1 MRNEKKIL
9 NIVGKILKWFFLFE
23 AACFVMVLLEK
34 IVKLSFDDFG
44 GYFFTA
50 LACLLIAFGG
60 YRIERFGRGEKAA
73 KAPVKPPLKK
83 ETAPKK
89 DPVQEKDSA
98 PQPVF
103 KPVKDRPGTVSNGYF
118 RYEFH
123 TGEDLFS
130 AGKEGLAYPELPWN
144 FQVAANLGKHML
156 DTGGVITGISI
167 GGGSTEVSHTGAVAY
182 GNFYATLESFVKKS
196 MQDMEEAESEAGME
210 YGSWF
215 TGLDFKYIIIKAKR
229 NETEIKAEVSC
240 FVSRIWVEI
249 RLGHGGEGFSYLTDL
264 VREFGA
270 KDFDQGVGAD
280 RIFWD
285 TSRKTFRRTYQ
296 LEETRTY
303 FLSSFMNEEGTITK
317 YSLDVE
323 TAEDSH
329 YEILP
334 EKMAQLTQILQKEM
348 NQKYPRNP
356 AVSCA
361 YFLQHHDGMNL
372 LELLKEYR
380 LIDKEIHC

>member
-1 MRNEKKIL
+1 MKNKLNEKKIL
-9 NIVGKILKWFFLFE
+9 NIIGKILKWFFLFE
-23 AACFVMVLLEK
+23 AACFFMVLLVK

-60 YRIERFGRGEKAA
+60 YRIERFGRSEKAEET
-73 KAPVKPPLKK
+73 PVKPPLK
-83 ETAPKK
+83 EEPAPKK
-89 DPVQEKDSA
+89 DLVQEKDSA
-98 PQPVF
+98 SESVY
-103 KPVKDRPGTVSNGYF
+103 KPVTDRSGIVSNGNF
-118 RYEFH
+118 RYEFR
-123 TGEDLFS
+123 TGEDLFP

-182 GNFYATLESFVKKS
+182 HHFYAALEFFVEKS
-196 MQDMEEAESEAGME
+196 MQDMEEAEREASME

-229 NETEIKAEVSC
+229 NETEIKVEVSC
-240 FVSRIWVEI
+240 FVPQIWVEI
-249 RLGHGGEGFSYLTDL
+249 SLGHGGEGFAYLADL

-270 KDFDQGVGAD
+270 EDFDRGVGAD
-280 RIFWD
+280 RVFWD
-285 TSRKTFRRTYQ
+285 SSQKTFRRTYQ
-296 LEETRTY
+296 LEETRTF

-334 EKMAQLTQILQKEM
+334 EKMAQLTQILQKKM
-348 NQKYPRNP
+348 NQKYLRNP

-361 YFLQHHDGMNL
+361 YFLQHHDGMDL
-372 LELLKEYR
+372 LALLKEYP
-380 LIDKEIHC
+380 

>member
-1 MRNEKKIL
+1 MKNKLNEKKIL
-9 NIVGKILKWFFLFE
+9 NIIGKILKWFFLFE
-23 AACFVMVLLEK
+23 AACFFMVLLVE

-60 YRIERFGRGEKAA
+60 YRIERFGRSEKAEET
-73 KAPVKPPLKK
+73 PVKPPLK
-83 ETAPKK
+83 EEPAPKK
-89 DPVQEKDSA
+89 DLVQEKDSA
-98 PQPVF
+98 SESVY
-103 KPVKDRPGTVSNGYF
+103 KPVTDRSGIVSNGNF
-118 RYEFH
+118 RYEFR
-123 TGEDLFS
+123 TGEDLFP

-156 DTGGVITGISI
+156 DTGGVIAGISI

-182 GNFYATLESFVKKS
+182 HHFYAALESFVEKS
-196 MQDMEEAESEAGME
+196 MHDMEEAEREASME

-229 NETEIKAEVSC
+229 NETEIKVEVSC
-240 FVSRIWVEI
+240 FVPQIWVEI
-249 RLGHGGEGFSYLTDL
+249 SLGHGGEGFAYLADL

-270 KDFDQGVGAD
+270 EDFDRSVGAD
-280 RIFWD
+280 RVLWD
-285 TSRKTFRRTYQ
+285 TSQKTFRRTYQ

-334 EKMAQLTQILQKEM
+334 EKMAQLTQILQKKM
-348 NQKYPRNP
+348 NQKYLRNP

-361 YFLQHHDGMNL
+361 YFLQHHDGMDL
-372 LELLKEYR
+372 LALLKEYP
-380 LIDKEIHC
+380 

>member
-1 MRNEKKIL
+1 MKNKLNEKKIL

-23 AACFVMVLLEK
+23 AACFFMVLLVE

-60 YRIERFGRGEKAA
+60 YRIERFGRSEKAEET
-73 KAPVKPPLKK
+73 PVKPPLK
-83 ETAPKK
+83 EEPAPKK
-89 DPVQEKDSA
+89 DLVQEKDSA
-98 PQPVF
+98 SESVY
-103 KPVKDRPGTVSNGYF
+103 KPVTDRSGIVSNGSF
-118 RYEFH
+118 RYTFR
-123 TGEDLFS
+123 TGEDLFP

-156 DTGGVITGISI
+156 DTGGVIAGISI

-182 GNFYATLESFVKKS
+182 HHFYAALESFVEKS
-196 MQDMEEAESEAGME
+196 MQDMEEAEREASME

-229 NETEIKAEVSC
+229 NETEIKVEVSC
-240 FVSRIWVEI
+240 FVPQIWVEI
-249 RLGHGGEGFSYLTDL
+249 SLGHGGEGFAYLADL

-270 KDFDQGVGAD
+270 EDFDRGVGAD
-280 RIFWD
+280 RVFWD
-285 TSRKTFRRTYQ
+285 SSQKTFRRTYQ

-334 EKMAQLTQILQKEM
+334 EKMDQLTQILQKKM
-348 NQKYPRNP
+348 NQKYLRNP

-361 YFLQHHDGMNL
+361 YFLQHHDGMDL
-372 LELLKEYR
+372 LALLKEYP
-380 LIDKEIHC
+380 

>member
-1 MRNEKKIL
+1 
-9 NIVGKILKWFFLFE
+9 
-23 AACFVMVLLEK
+23 MVLLVE

-60 YRIERFGRGEKAA
+60 YRIERFGRSEKAEET
-73 KAPVKPPLKK
+73 PVKPPLK
-83 ETAPKK
+83 EEPAPKK
-89 DPVQEKDSA
+89 DLVQEKDSA
-98 PQPVF
+98 SESVY
-103 KPVKDRPGTVSNGYF
+103 KPVTDRSGIVSNGNF
-118 RYEFH
+118 RYEFR
-123 TGEDLFS
+123 TGEDLFP

-182 GNFYATLESFVKKS
+182 GNFYATLESFVEKS
-196 MQDMEEAESEAGME
+196 MQDMEEAEREADME

-229 NETEIKAEVSC
+229 NETEIKVEVSC
-240 FVSRIWVEI
+240 FVPQIWVEI
-249 RLGHGGEGFSYLTDL
+249 SLGHDGEGFAYLADL

-270 KDFDQGVGAD
+270 EDFDRGVGAD
-280 RIFWD
+280 RVLWD
-285 TSRKTFRRTYQ
+285 TSQKTFRRTYQ

-334 EKMAQLTQILQKEM
+334 EKMDQLTQILQKKM
-348 NQKYPRNP
+348 NQKYLRNP

-361 YFLQHHDGMNL
+361 YFLQHHDGMDL
-372 LELLKEYR
+372 LALLKE
-380 LIDKEIHC
+380 CP

>member
-1 MRNEKKIL
+1 MKNKLNEKKIL

-44 GYFFTA
+44 GYILAA

-60 YRIERFGRGEKAA
+60 YRIERLGRSEKAEKTTA
-73 KAPVKPPLKK
+73 KPPLK
-83 ETAPKK
+83 EDPAPKA
-89 DPVQEKDSA
+89 DTASDS
-98 PQPVF
+98 VY
-103 KPVKDRPGTVSNGYF
+103 KPVTDRSGIVSNGSF
-118 RYEFH
+118 RYTFR
-123 TGEDLFS
+123 TGEDLFP

-156 DTGGVITGISI
+156 DTGGVIAGISI

-182 GNFYATLESFVKKS
+182 HHFYAALESFVEKS
-196 MQDMEEAESEAGME
+196 MQDMEEAEREASME

-229 NETEIKAEVSC
+229 NETEIKVEVSC
-240 FVSRIWVEI
+240 FVPQIWVEI
-249 RLGHGGEGFSYLTDL
+249 SLGHGGEGFAYLADL

-270 KDFDQGVGAD
+270 EDFDRGVGAD
-280 RIFWD
+280 RVFWD
-285 TSRKTFRRTYQ
+285 TSQKTFRRTYQ

-334 EKMAQLTQILQKEM
+334 EKMDQLTQILQKKM
-348 NQKYPRNP
+348 NQKYLRNP

-361 YFLQHHDGMNL
+361 YYLQHHDGMDL
-372 LELLKEYR
+372 LALLKE
-380 LIDKEIHC
+380 CP

>member
-1 MRNEKKIL
+1 MRNAKKIL

-44 GYFFTA
+44 GYILAA

-60 YRIERFGRGEKAA
+60 YRIERLGRSEKAE
-73 KAPVKPPLKK
+73 KTTVKPQLKK
-83 ETAPKK
+83 EPAPKT
-89 DPVQEKDSA
+89 DPASESVY
-98 PQPVF
+98 
-103 KPVKDRPGTVSNGYF
+103 KPVTDRSGIVSNGNF
-118 RYEFH
+118 RYTFR
-123 TGEDLFS
+123 TGEDLFP

-156 DTGGVITGISI
+156 DTGGVIAGISI

-182 GNFYATLESFVKKS
+182 HHFYAALESFVEKS
-196 MQDMEEAESEAGME
+196 MQDMEEAEREASME

-215 TGLDFKYIIIKAKR
+215 SGLDIKYIIIKAKR
-229 NETEIKAEVSC
+229 NETEIKVEVSC
-240 FVSRIWVEI
+240 FVPQIWVEI
-249 RLGHGGEGFSYLTDL
+249 SLGHGGEGFAYLADL

-270 KDFDQGVGAD
+270 EDFDRGVGAD
-280 RIFWD
+280 RVFWD
-285 TSRKTFRRTYQ
+285 SSQKTFRRTYQ

-334 EKMAQLTQILQKEM
+334 EKMDQLTQILQKKM
-348 NQKYPRNP
+348 NQKYLQNP

-361 YFLQHHDGMNL
+361 YYLQHHDGMDL
-372 LELLKEYR
+372 LALLKE
-380 LIDKEIHC
+380 CP

>member
-60 YRIERFGRGEKAA
+60 YRIERFGRSEKAE
-73 KAPVKPPLKK
+73 KPLVKPPRK
-83 ETAPKK
+83 EEPAPKK
-89 DPVQEKDSA
+89 DFVQEKDSA
-98 PQPVF
+98 PELAY

-123 TGEDLFS
+123 TGEDLFP

-156 DTGGVITGISI
+156 DTGSVITGISI

-182 GNFYATLESFVKKS
+182 RNYYTTLESFVEKC

-270 KDFDQGVGAD
+270 KDFNQGVGAD

-334 EKMAQLTQILQKEM
+334 EKMDQLTQILQKEM

-372 LELLKEYR
+372 LALLKEYR
-380 LIDKEIHC
+380 LIDKEFHC

>member
-1 MRNEKKIL
+1 MKNKLNEKKIL
-9 NIVGKILKWFFLFE
+9 NIIGKILKWFFLFE
-23 AACFVMVLLEK
+23 AACFFMVLLVE

-60 YRIERFGRGEKAA
+60 YRIERFGRSEKAEET
-73 KAPVKPPLKK
+73 PVKPPLK
-83 ETAPKK
+83 EEPAPKK
-89 DPVQEKDSA
+89 DLVQEKDSA
-98 PQPVF
+98 SESVY
-103 KPVKDRPGTVSNGYF
+103 KPVTDRSGIVSNGNF
-118 RYEFH
+118 RYEFR
-123 TGEDLFS
+123 TGEDLFP

-182 GNFYATLESFVKKS
+182 GNFYATLESFVEKS
-196 MQDMEEAESEAGME
+196 MQDMEEAEREADME

-229 NETEIKAEVSC
+229 NETEIKVEVSC
-240 FVSRIWVEI
+240 FVPQIWVEI
-249 RLGHGGEGFSYLTDL
+249 SLGHGGEGFAYLADL

-270 KDFDQGVGAD
+270 EDFDRGVGAD
-280 RIFWD
+280 RVLWD
-285 TSRKTFRRTYQ
+285 TSQKTFRRTYQ

-323 TAEDSH
+323 TAEDSR

-334 EKMAQLTQILQKEM
+334 EKMAQLTQILQKKM
-348 NQKYPRNP
+348 NQKYLRNP

-361 YFLQHHDGMNL
+361 YFLQHHDGMDL
-372 LELLKEYR
+372 LALLKEYP
-380 LIDKEIHC
+380 

>member
-1 MRNEKKIL
+1 MRNAKKIL

-44 GYFFTA
+44 GYILAA

-60 YRIERFGRGEKAA
+60 YRIERFGRSEKAEET
-73 KAPVKPPLKK
+73 PVKPPLK
-83 ETAPKK
+83 EEPAPKK
-89 DPVQEKDSA
+89 DLVQEKDS
-98 PQPVF
+98 VSESVY
-103 KPVKDRPGTVSNGYF
+103 KPVTDRSGIVSNGNF
-118 RYEFH
+118 RYTFR
-123 TGEDLFS
+123 TGEDLFP

-156 DTGGVITGISI
+156 DTGGVIAGISI

-182 GNFYATLESFVKKS
+182 HHFYAALESFVEKS
-196 MQDMEEAESEAGME
+196 MQDMEEAEREASME

-215 TGLDFKYIIIKAKR
+215 SGLDIKYIIIKAKR
-229 NETEIKAEVSC
+229 NETEIKVEVSC
-240 FVSRIWVEI
+240 FVPQIWVEI
-249 RLGHGGEGFSYLTDL
+249 SLGHGGEGFAYLADL

-270 KDFDQGVGAD
+270 EDFDRGVGAD
-280 RIFWD
+280 RVFWD
-285 TSRKTFRRTYQ
+285 SSQKTFRRTYQ
-296 LEETRTY
+296 LEETRTF

-334 EKMAQLTQILQKEM
+334 EKMDQLTQILQKKM
-348 NQKYPRNP
+348 NQKYLQNP

-361 YFLQHHDGMNL
+361 YYLQHHDGMDL
-372 LELLKEYR
+372 LALLKE
-380 LIDKEIHC
+380 CP

>member
-1 MRNEKKIL
+1 MKNKLNEKKIL
-9 NIVGKILKWFFLFE
+9 NIIGKILKWFFLFE
-23 AACFVMVLLEK
+23 AACFFMVLLVE

-60 YRIERFGRGEKAA
+60 YRIERFGRSEKAEET
-73 KAPVKPPLKK
+73 PVKPPLK
-83 ETAPKK
+83 EEPAPKK
-89 DPVQEKDSA
+89 DLVQEKDSA
-98 PQPVF
+98 SESVY
-103 KPVKDRPGTVSNGYF
+103 KPVTDRSGIVSNGNF
-118 RYEFH
+118 RYEFR
-123 TGEDLFS
+123 TGEDLFP

-182 GNFYATLESFVKKS
+182 GNFYATLESFVEKS
-196 MQDMEEAESEAGME
+196 MQDMEEAEREADME

-229 NETEIKAEVSC
+229 NETEIKVEVSC
-240 FVSRIWVEI
+240 FVPQIWVEI
-249 RLGHGGEGFSYLTDL
+249 SLGHGGEGFAYLADL

-270 KDFDQGVGAD
+270 EDFDRGVGAD
-280 RIFWD
+280 RVLWD
-285 TSRKTFRRTYQ
+285 TSQKTFRRTYQ

-334 EKMAQLTQILQKEM
+334 EKMAQLTQILQKKM
-348 NQKYPRNP
+348 NQKYLRNP

-361 YFLQHHDGMNL
+361 YFLQHHDGMDL
-372 LELLKEYR
+372 LALLKEYP
-380 LIDKEIHC
+380 

>member
-1 MRNEKKIL
+1 MRNAKKIL

-44 GYFFTA
+44 GYILAA

-60 YRIERFGRGEKAA
+60 YRIERLGRSEKAE
-73 KAPVKPPLKK
+73 KTTVKPQLKK
-83 ETAPKK
+83 EPAPKT
-89 DPVQEKDSA
+89 DPASESVY
-98 PQPVF
+98 
-103 KPVKDRPGTVSNGYF
+103 KPVTDRSGIVSNGNF
-118 RYEFH
+118 RYTFR
-123 TGEDLFS
+123 TGEDLFP

-156 DTGGVITGISI
+156 DTGGVIAGISI

-182 GNFYATLESFVKKS
+182 HHFYAALESFVEKS
-196 MQDMEEAESEAGME
+196 MQDMEEAEREASIE

-229 NETEIKAEVSC
+229 NETEIKVEVSC
-240 FVSRIWVEI
+240 FVPQIWVEI
-249 RLGHGGEGFSYLTDL
+249 SLGHGGEGFAYLADL

-270 KDFDQGVGAD
+270 EDFDRGVGAD
-280 RIFWD
+280 RVFWD
-285 TSRKTFRRTYQ
+285 SSQKTFRRTYQ
-296 LEETRTY
+296 LEETRTF

-334 EKMAQLTQILQKEM
+334 EKMDQLTQILQKEM

-372 LELLKEYR
+372 LALLKECR
-380 LIDKEIHC
+380 LIDKEFHC

>member
-1 MRNEKKIL
+1 MKNKLNEKKIL

-23 AACFVMVLLEK
+23 AACFFMVLLVE

-60 YRIERFGRGEKAA
+60 YRIERFGRSEKAEET
-73 KAPVKPPLKK
+73 PVKPPLK
-83 ETAPKK
+83 EEPAPKK
-89 DPVQEKDSA
+89 DLVQEKDSA
-98 PQPVF
+98 SESVY
-103 KPVKDRPGTVSNGYF
+103 KPVTGRSGIVSNGNF
-118 RYEFH
+118 RYEFR
-123 TGEDLFS
+123 TGEDLFP

-182 GNFYATLESFVKKS
+182 GKFYATLESFVEKS
-196 MQDMEEAESEAGME
+196 MQDMEEAEREADME

-229 NETEIKAEVSC
+229 NETEIKVEVSC
-240 FVSRIWVEI
+240 FVPQIWVEI
-249 RLGHGGEGFSYLTDL
+249 SLGHGGEGFAYLADL

-270 KDFDQGVGAD
+270 EDFDRGVGAD
-280 RIFWD
+280 RVFWD
-285 TSRKTFRRTYQ
+285 TSQKTFRRTYQ

-334 EKMAQLTQILQKEM
+334 EKMAQLTQILQKKM
-348 NQKYPRNP
+348 NQKYLRNP

-361 YFLQHHDGMNL
+361 YFLQHHDGMDL
-372 LELLKEYR
+372 LALLKEYP
-380 LIDKEIHC
+380 

>member
-1 MRNEKKIL
+1 MKNKLNEKKIL
-9 NIVGKILKWFFLFE
+9 NIIGKILKWFFLFE
-23 AACFVMVLLEK
+23 AACFFMVLLVE

-60 YRIERFGRGEKAA
+60 YRIERFGRSEKAEET
-73 KAPVKPPLKK
+73 PVKPPLK
-83 ETAPKK
+83 EEPAPKK
-89 DPVQEKDSA
+89 DLVQEKDSA
-98 PQPVF
+98 SESVY
-103 KPVKDRPGTVSNGYF
+103 KPVTDRSGIVSNGNF
-118 RYEFH
+118 RYEFR
-123 TGEDLFS
+123 TGEDLFP

-182 GNFYATLESFVKKS
+182 HHFYAALESFVEKN
-196 MQDMEEAESEAGME
+196 MQDMEEAEREASME

-229 NETEIKAEVSC
+229 NETEIKVEVSC
-240 FVSRIWVEI
+240 FVPQIWVEI
-249 RLGHGGEGFSYLTDL
+249 NLGHGGEGFAYLADL

-270 KDFDQGVGAD
+270 EDFDRGVGAD
-280 RIFWD
+280 RVLWD
-285 TSRKTFRRTYQ
+285 TSQKTFRRTYQ

-334 EKMAQLTQILQKEM
+334 EKMAQLTQILQKKM
-348 NQKYPRNP
+348 NQKYLRNP

-361 YFLQHHDGMNL
+361 YFLQHHDGMDL
-372 LELLKEYR
+372 LALLKEYP
-380 LIDKEIHC
+380 

>member
-1 MRNEKKIL
+1 MKNKLNEKKIL
-9 NIVGKILKWFFLFE
+9 NIIGKILKWFFLFE
-23 AACFVMVLLEK
+23 AACFFMVLLVE

-60 YRIERFGRGEKAA
+60 YRIERFGRSEKAEET
-73 KAPVKPPLKK
+73 PVKPPLK
-83 ETAPKK
+83 EEPAPKK
-89 DPVQEKDSA
+89 DLVQEKDSA
-98 PQPVF
+98 SESVY
-103 KPVKDRPGTVSNGYF
+103 KPVTDRSGIVSNGNF
-118 RYEFH
+118 RYEFR
-123 TGEDLFS
+123 TGEDLFP

-182 GNFYATLESFVKKS
+182 GNFYATLESFVEKS
-196 MQDMEEAESEAGME
+196 MQDMEEAEREASME

-229 NETEIKAEVSC
+229 NETEIKVEVSC
-240 FVSRIWVEI
+240 FIPQIWVEI
-249 RLGHGGEGFSYLTDL
+249 SLGHGGEGFAYLADL

-270 KDFDQGVGAD
+270 EDFDRGVGAD
-280 RIFWD
+280 RVFWD
-285 TSRKTFRRTYQ
+285 SSQKTFRRTYQ
-296 LEETRTY
+296 LEETRTF

-334 EKMAQLTQILQKEM
+334 EKMDQLTQILQKKM
-348 NQKYPRNP
+348 NQKYLRNP

-361 YFLQHHDGMNL
+361 YFLQHHDGMDL
-372 LELLKEYR
+372 LALLKEYP
-380 LIDKEIHC
+380 

>member
-1 MRNEKKIL
+1 MKNKLNEKKIL
-9 NIVGKILKWFFLFE
+9 NIIGKILKWFFLFE
-23 AACFVMVLLEK
+23 AACFFMVLLVE

-60 YRIERFGRGEKAA
+60 YRIERFGRSEKAEET
-73 KAPVKPPLKK
+73 PVKPPLK
-83 ETAPKK
+83 EEPAPKK
-89 DPVQEKDSA
+89 DLVQEKDSA
-98 PQPVF
+98 SESVY
-103 KPVKDRPGTVSNGYF
+103 KPVTDRSGIVSNGNF
-118 RYEFH
+118 RYEFR
-123 TGEDLFS
+123 TGEDLFP

-144 FQVAANLGKHML
+144 FRVAANLGKHML

-182 GNFYATLESFVKKS
+182 RHFYAALESFVEKS
-196 MQDMEEAESEAGME
+196 MQDMEEAEREASME

-229 NETEIKAEVSC
+229 NETEIKVEVSC
-240 FVSRIWVEI
+240 FVPQIWVEI
-249 RLGHGGEGFSYLTDL
+249 SLGHGGEGFAYLADL

-270 KDFDQGVGAD
+270 EDFDRGVGAD
-280 RIFWD
+280 RVLWD
-285 TSRKTFRRTYQ
+285 TSQKTFRRTYQ

-334 EKMAQLTQILQKEM
+334 EKMDQLTQILQKKM
-348 NQKYPRNP
+348 NQKNLRNP

-361 YFLQHHDGMNL
+361 YYLQHHDGMDL
-372 LELLKEYR
+372 LALLKE
-380 LIDKEIHC
+380 CP

>member
-1 MRNEKKIL
+1 MKNKLNEKIIF

-23 AACFVMVLLEK
+23 AACFFMVLLVK

-44 GYFFTA
+44 GLFFAA

-60 YRIERFGRGEKAA
+60 YRIERFGRSEKAEET
-73 KAPVKPPLKK
+73 PVKTPQKVEP
-83 ETAPKK
+83 APKK
-89 DPVQEKDSA
+89 DLVQGKDSA
-98 PQPVF
+98 SESVY
-103 KPVKDRPGTVSNGYF
+103 KPVTDRSGIVSNGNF
-118 RYEFH
+118 RYEFR
-123 TGEDLFS
+123 TGEDLFP

-167 GGGSTEVSHTGAVAY
+167 GGGSTEISHTGAVAY
-182 GNFYATLESFVKKS
+182 RHFYARLESFVEKS
-196 MQDMEEAESEAGME
+196 MKDMEDAEREAGME

-215 TGLDFKYIIIKAKR
+215 TGLDFKYIIIKARR
-229 NETEIKAEVSC
+229 NETEIKVEVSC
-240 FVSRIWVEI
+240 FVPRIWVEI
-249 RLGHGGEGFSYLTDL
+249 SLGHGGEGFDYLADL

-270 KDFDQGVGAD
+270 EDFDRGVGAD
-280 RIFWD
+280 RVFWD
-285 TSRKTFRRTYQ
+285 TSQKTFRRTYQ

-334 EKMAQLTQILQKEM
+334 EKMDQLTQILQKKM
-348 NQKYPRNP
+348 NQKYLRNP

-361 YFLQHHDGMNL
+361 YYLQHHDGMDL
-372 LELLKEYR
+372 IALLKEY
-380 LIDKEIHC
+380 L

>member
-1 MRNEKKIL
+1 MKNKLNEKKIL
-9 NIVGKILKWFFLFE
+9 NIIGKILKWFFLFE
-23 AACFVMVLLEK
+23 AACFVMVLLVE

-60 YRIERFGRGEKAA
+60 YRIERFGRSEKAEET
-73 KAPVKPPLKK
+73 PVKPPLK
-83 ETAPKK
+83 EEPAPKK
-89 DPVQEKDSA
+89 DLVQEKDSA
-98 PQPVF
+98 SESVY
-103 KPVKDRPGTVSNGYF
+103 KPVTDRSGIVSNGNF
-118 RYEFH
+118 RYEFR
-123 TGEDLFS
+123 TGEDLFP

-182 GNFYATLESFVKKS
+182 GNFYATLESFVEKS
-196 MQDMEEAESEAGME
+196 MQDMEEAEREASME

-229 NETEIKAEVSC
+229 NETEIKVEVSC
-240 FVSRIWVEI
+240 FVPQIWVEI
-249 RLGHGGEGFSYLTDL
+249 SLGHGGEGFAYLADL

-270 KDFDQGVGAD
+270 EDFDRGVGAD
-280 RIFWD
+280 RVLWD
-285 TSRKTFRRTYQ
+285 TSQKTFRRTYQ

-334 EKMAQLTQILQKEM
+334 EKMAQLTQILQKKM
-348 NQKYPRNP
+348 NQKYLRNP

-361 YFLQHHDGMNL
+361 YFLQHHDGMDL
-372 LELLKEYR
+372 LALLKEYP
-380 LIDKEIHC
+380 

>member
-1 MRNEKKIL
+1 MKNKLNEKKIL

-23 AACFVMVLLEK
+23 AACFFMVLLVE

-60 YRIERFGRGEKAA
+60 YRIERFGRSEKAEET
-73 KAPVKPPLKK
+73 PVKPPLK
-83 ETAPKK
+83 EEPAPKK
-89 DPVQEKDSA
+89 DLVQEKDSA
-98 PQPVF
+98 SESVY
-103 KPVKDRPGTVSNGYF
+103 KPVTDRSGIVSNGNF
-118 RYEFH
+118 RYEFR
-123 TGEDLFS
+123 TGEDLFP

-182 GNFYATLESFVKKS
+182 HHFYAALESFVKKS
-196 MQDMEEAESEAGME
+196 MQDMEEAEREASME

-229 NETEIKAEVSC
+229 NETEIKVEVSC
-240 FVSRIWVEI
+240 FVPQIWVEI
-249 RLGHGGEGFSYLTDL
+249 SLGHGGEGFAYLADL

-270 KDFDQGVGAD
+270 EDFDRGVGAD
-280 RIFWD
+280 RVLWD
-285 TSRKTFRRTYQ
+285 TSQKTFRRTYQ

-334 EKMAQLTQILQKEM
+334 EKMDQLTQILQKKM
-348 NQKYPRNP
+348 NQKYLRNP

-361 YFLQHHDGMNL
+361 YFLQHHDGMDL
-372 LELLKEYR
+372 LALLKEYP
-380 LIDKEIHC
+380 

>member
-1 MRNEKKIL
+1 MKNKLNEKKIL
-9 NIVGKILKWFFLFE
+9 NIIGKILKWFFLFE
-23 AACFVMVLLEK
+23 AACFFMVLLVE

-60 YRIERFGRGEKAA
+60 YRIERFGRSEKAEET
-73 KAPVKPPLKK
+73 PVKPPLK
-83 ETAPKK
+83 EEPAPKK
-89 DPVQEKDSA
+89 DLVQEKDSA
-98 PQPVF
+98 SESVY
-103 KPVKDRPGTVSNGYF
+103 KPVTDRSGIVSNGNF
-118 RYEFH
+118 RYEFR
-123 TGEDLFS
+123 TGEDLFP

-182 GNFYATLESFVKKS
+182 HHFYAALESFVEKS
-196 MQDMEEAESEAGME
+196 MQDMEEAEREASME

-229 NETEIKAEVSC
+229 NETEIKVEVSC
-240 FVSRIWVEI
+240 FVPQIWVEI
-249 RLGHGGEGFSYLTDL
+249 SLGHGGEGFAYLADL

-270 KDFDQGVGAD
+270 EDFDRGVGAD
-280 RIFWD
+280 RVFWD
-285 TSRKTFRRTYQ
+285 TSQKTFRRTYQ

-334 EKMAQLTQILQKEM
+334 EKMAQLTQILQKKM
-348 NQKYPRNP
+348 NQKYLRNP

-361 YFLQHHDGMNL
+361 YFLQHHDGMDL
-372 LELLKEYR
+372 LALLKEYP
-380 LIDKEIHC
+380 

>member
-1 MRNEKKIL
+1 MKNKLNEKKIL
-9 NIVGKILKWFFLFE
+9 NIIGKILKWFFLFE
-23 AACFVMVLLEK
+23 AACFFMVLLVE

-60 YRIERFGRGEKAA
+60 YRIERFGRSEKAEET
-73 KAPVKPPLKK
+73 PVKPPLK
-83 ETAPKK
+83 EEPAPKK
-89 DPVQEKDSA
+89 DLVQEKDSA
-98 PQPVF
+98 SESVY
-103 KPVKDRPGTVSNGYF
+103 KPVTDRSGIVSNGNF
-118 RYEFH
+118 RYEFR
-123 TGEDLFS
+123 TGEDLFP

-182 GNFYATLESFVKKS
+182 GNFYATLESFVEKS
-196 MQDMEEAESEAGME
+196 MQDMEEAEREADME

-229 NETEIKAEVSC
+229 NETEIKVEVSC
-240 FVSRIWVEI
+240 FVPQIWVEI
-249 RLGHGGEGFSYLTDL
+249 SLGHGGEGFAYLADL

-270 KDFDQGVGAD
+270 EDFDRGVGAD
-280 RIFWD
+280 RVFWD
-285 TSRKTFRRTYQ
+285 SSQKTFRRTYQ

-334 EKMAQLTQILQKEM
+334 EKMDQLTQILQKKM
-348 NQKYPRNP
+348 NQKYLRNP

-361 YFLQHHDGMNL
+361 YYLQHHDGMDL
-372 LELLKEYR
+372 LALLKE
-380 LIDKEIHC
+380 CP

>member
-1 MRNEKKIL
+1 MKNKLNEKKIL
-9 NIVGKILKWFFLFE
+9 NIIGKILKWFFLFE
-23 AACFVMVLLEK
+23 AACFFMVLLVE

-60 YRIERFGRGEKAA
+60 YRIERFGRSEKAEET
-73 KAPVKPPLKK
+73 PVKPPLK
-83 ETAPKK
+83 EEPAPKK
-89 DPVQEKDSA
+89 DLVQEKDSA
-98 PQPVF
+98 SESVY
-103 KPVKDRPGTVSNGYF
+103 KPVTGRSGIVSNGNF
-118 RYEFH
+118 RYEFR
-123 TGEDLFS
+123 TGEDLFP

-182 GNFYATLESFVKKS
+182 GNFYATLESFVEKS
-196 MQDMEEAESEAGME
+196 MQDMEEAEREADME

-229 NETEIKAEVSC
+229 NETEIKVEVSC
-240 FVSRIWVEI
+240 FVPQIWVEI
-249 RLGHGGEGFSYLTDL
+249 SLGHGGEGFAYLADL

-270 KDFDQGVGAD
+270 EDFDRGVGAD
-280 RIFWD
+280 RVLWD
-285 TSRKTFRRTYQ
+285 TSQKTFRRTYQ

-334 EKMAQLTQILQKEM
+334 EKMAQLMQILQKKM
-348 NQKYPRNP
+348 NQKYLRNP

-361 YFLQHHDGMNL
+361 YFLQHHDGMDL
-372 LELLKEYR
+372 LALLKEYP
-380 LIDKEIHC
+380 

>member
-1 MRNEKKIL
+1 MKNKLNEKKIL
-9 NIVGKILKWFFLFE
+9 NIIGKILKWFFLFE
-23 AACFVMVLLEK
+23 AACFFMVLLVE

-60 YRIERFGRGEKAA
+60 YRIERFGRSEKAEET
-73 KAPVKPPLKK
+73 PVKPPLK
-83 ETAPKK
+83 EEPAPKK
-89 DPVQEKDSA
+89 DLVQEKDSA
-98 PQPVF
+98 SESVY
-103 KPVKDRPGTVSNGYF
+103 KPVTDRSGIVSNGNF
-118 RYEFH
+118 RYEFR
-123 TGEDLFS
+123 TGEDLFP

-182 GNFYATLESFVKKS
+182 GNFYAALESFVEKS
-196 MQDMEEAESEAGME
+196 MQDMEEAEREASME

-229 NETEIKAEVSC
+229 NETEIKVEVSC
-240 FVSRIWVEI
+240 FVPQIWVEI
-249 RLGHGGEGFSYLTDL
+249 SLGHGGEGFAYLADL

-270 KDFDQGVGAD
+270 EDFDRGVGAD
-280 RIFWD
+280 RVLWD
-285 TSRKTFRRTYQ
+285 TSQKTFRRTYQ

-334 EKMAQLTQILQKEM
+334 EKMAQLTQILQKKM
-348 NQKYPRNP
+348 NQKYLRNP

-361 YFLQHHDGMNL
+361 YFLQHHDGMDL
-372 LELLKEYR
+372 LALLKEYP
-380 LIDKEIHC
+380 

>member
-1 MRNEKKIL
+1 MKNKLNEKKIL
-9 NIVGKILKWFFLFE
+9 NIIGKILKWFFLFE
-23 AACFVMVLLEK
+23 AACFFMVLLVK

-60 YRIERFGRGEKAA
+60 YRIERFGRSEKAEET
-73 KAPVKPPLKK
+73 PVKPPLK
-83 ETAPKK
+83 EEPAPKK
-89 DPVQEKDSA
+89 DLVQEKDSA
-98 PQPVF
+98 SESVY
-103 KPVKDRPGTVSNGYF
+103 KPVTGRSGIVSNGNF
-118 RYEFH
+118 RYEFR
-123 TGEDLFS
+123 TGEDLFP

-182 GNFYATLESFVKKS
+182 RNFYATLESFVDKS
-196 MQDMEEAESEAGME
+196 MQDMEEAEREADME

-229 NETEIKAEVSC
+229 NETEIKVEVSC
-240 FVSRIWVEI
+240 FVPQIWVEI
-249 RLGHGGEGFSYLTDL
+249 SLGHGGEGFAYLADL

-270 KDFDQGVGAD
+270 EDFDRGVGAD
-280 RIFWD
+280 RVFWD
-285 TSRKTFRRTYQ
+285 SSQKTFRRTYQ

-334 EKMAQLTQILQKEM
+334 EKMAQLTQILQKKM
-348 NQKYPRNP
+348 NQKYLRNP

-361 YFLQHHDGMNL
+361 YFLQHHDGMDL
-372 LELLKEYR
+372 LALLKEYP
-380 LIDKEIHC
+380 

>member
-1 MRNEKKIL
+1 MKNKLNEKKIL
-9 NIVGKILKWFFLFE
+9 NIIGKILKWFFLFE
-23 AACFVMVLLEK
+23 AACFFMVLLVE

-60 YRIERFGRGEKAA
+60 YRIERFGRSEKAEET
-73 KAPVKPPLKK
+73 PVKPPLK
-83 ETAPKK
+83 EEPAPKK
-89 DPVQEKDSA
+89 DLVQETDSA
-98 PQPVF
+98 SESVY
-103 KPVKDRPGTVSNGYF
+103 KPVTDRSGIVSNGNF
-118 RYEFH
+118 RYEFR
-123 TGEDLFS
+123 TGEDLFP

-182 GNFYATLESFVKKS
+182 HHFYAALESFVEKS
-196 MQDMEEAESEAGME
+196 MQDMEEAEREADME

-229 NETEIKAEVSC
+229 NETEIKVEVSC
-240 FVSRIWVEI
+240 FVPQIWVEI
-249 RLGHGGEGFSYLTDL
+249 SLGHGGEGFAYLADL

-270 KDFDQGVGAD
+270 EDFDRGVGAD
-280 RIFWD
+280 RVFWD
-285 TSRKTFRRTYQ
+285 TSQKTFRRTYQ

-334 EKMAQLTQILQKEM
+334 EKMAQLMQILQKKM
-348 NQKYPRNP
+348 NQKYLRNP

-361 YFLQHHDGMNL
+361 YFLQHHDGMDL
-372 LELLKEYR
+372 LALLKEYP
-380 LIDKEIHC
+380 

>member
-1 MRNEKKIL
+1 MKNKLNEKKIL
-9 NIVGKILKWFFLFE
+9 NIIGKILKWFFLFE
-23 AACFVMVLLEK
+23 AACFFMVLLVE

-60 YRIERFGRGEKAA
+60 YRIERFGRSEKAEET
-73 KAPVKPPLKK
+73 PVKPPLK
-83 ETAPKK
+83 EEPAPKK
-89 DPVQEKDSA
+89 DLVQETDSA
-98 PQPVF
+98 SESVY
-103 KPVKDRPGTVSNGYF
+103 KPVTDRSGIVSNGNF
-118 RYEFH
+118 RYEFR
-123 TGEDLFS
+123 TGEDLFP

-182 GNFYATLESFVKKS
+182 HHFYAALESFVEKS
-196 MQDMEEAESEAGME
+196 MQDMEEAEREASME

-229 NETEIKAEVSC
+229 NETEIKVEVSC
-240 FVSRIWVEI
+240 FVPQIWVEI
-249 RLGHGGEGFSYLTDL
+249 SLGHGGEGFAYLADL

-270 KDFDQGVGAD
+270 EDFDRGVGAD
-280 RIFWD
+280 RVFWD
-285 TSRKTFRRTYQ
+285 SSQKTFRRTYQ
-296 LEETRTY
+296 LEETRTF

-334 EKMAQLTQILQKEM
+334 EKMDQLTQILQKKM
-348 NQKYPRNP
+348 NQKYLRNP

-361 YFLQHHDGMNL
+361 YYLQHHDGMDL
-372 LELLKEYR
+372 LALLKE
-380 LIDKEIHC
+380 CP

>member
-1 MRNEKKIL
+1 MKNKLNEKKIL

-23 AACFVMVLLEK
+23 AACFFMVLLVE

-60 YRIERFGRGEKAA
+60 YRIERFGRSEKAEET
-73 KAPVKPPLKK
+73 PVKPPLK
-83 ETAPKK
+83 EEPAPKK
-89 DPVQEKDSA
+89 DLVQEKDSA
-98 PQPVF
+98 SESVY
-103 KPVKDRPGTVSNGYF
+103 KPVTDRSGIVSNGNF
-118 RYEFH
+118 RYEFR
-123 TGEDLFS
+123 TGEDLFP

-182 GNFYATLESFVKKS
+182 GNFYATLESFVEKS
-196 MQDMEEAESEAGME
+196 MQDMEEAEREADME

-229 NETEIKAEVSC
+229 NETEIKVELSC

-249 RLGHGGEGFSYLTDL
+249 RLGHGGEGFAYLADL

-270 KDFDQGVGAD
+270 EDFDRGVGAD
-280 RIFWD
+280 RVLWD
-285 TSRKTFRRTYQ
+285 TSQKTFRRTYQ

-334 EKMAQLTQILQKEM
+334 EKMAQLTQILQKKM
-348 NQKYPRNP
+348 NQKYLRNP

-361 YFLQHHDGMNL
+361 YFLQHHDGMDL
-372 LELLKEYR
+372 LALLKEYP
-380 LIDKEIHC
+380 

>member
-1 MRNEKKIL
+1 MRNAKKIL

-44 GYFFTA
+44 GYILAA

-60 YRIERFGRGEKAA
+60 YRIERLGRSEKAE
-73 KAPVKPPLKK
+73 KTTVKPPLKK
-83 ETAPKK
+83 EPAPKT
-89 DPVQEKDSA
+89 DPASES
-98 PQPVF
+98 VF
-103 KPVKDRPGTVSNGYF
+103 KPVTDRSGIVSNGSF
-118 RYEFH
+118 RYTFR
-123 TGEDLFS
+123 TGEDLFP

-156 DTGGVITGISI
+156 DTGGVIAGISI

-182 GNFYATLESFVKKS
+182 HHFYAALESFVKKS
-196 MQDMEEAESEAGME
+196 MQDMEEAEREASME

-229 NETEIKAEVSC
+229 NETEIKVEVSC
-240 FVSRIWVEI
+240 FVPQIWVEI
-249 RLGHGGEGFSYLTDL
+249 SLGHGGEGFAYLADL

-270 KDFDQGVGAD
+270 EDFDRGVGAD
-280 RIFWD
+280 KVFWD
-285 TSRKTFRRTYQ
+285 SSQKTFRRTYQ
-296 LEETRTY
+296 LEETRTF

-334 EKMAQLTQILQKEM
+334 EKMDQLTQILQKKM
-348 NQKYPRNP
+348 NQKYLRNP

-361 YFLQHHDGMNL
+361 YYLQHHDGMDL
-372 LELLKEYR
+372 LALLKE
-380 LIDKEIHC
+380 CP

>member
-1 MRNEKKIL
+1 MKNKLNEKKIL
-9 NIVGKILKWFFLFE
+9 NIIGKILKWFFLFE
-23 AACFVMVLLEK
+23 AACFFMVLLVE

-60 YRIERFGRGEKAA
+60 YRIERFGRSEKAEET
-73 KAPVKPPLKK
+73 PVKPPLK
-83 ETAPKK
+83 EEPAPKK
-89 DPVQEKDSA
+89 DLVQEKDSA
-98 PQPVF
+98 SESVY
-103 KPVKDRPGTVSNGYF
+103 KPVTDRSGIVSNGNF
-118 RYEFH
+118 RYEFR
-123 TGEDLFS
+123 TGEDLFP

-182 GNFYATLESFVKKS
+182 GKFYATLESFVEKS
-196 MQDMEEAESEAGME
+196 MQDMEEAEREADME

-229 NETEIKAEVSC
+229 NETEIKVEVSC
-240 FVSRIWVEI
+240 FVPQIWVEI
-249 RLGHGGEGFSYLTDL
+249 SLGHGGEGFAYLADL

-270 KDFDQGVGAD
+270 EDFDRGVGAD
-280 RIFWD
+280 RVFWD
-285 TSRKTFRRTYQ
+285 SSQKTFRRTYQ

-334 EKMAQLTQILQKEM
+334 EKMAQLTQILQKKM
-348 NQKYPRNP
+348 NQKYLRNP

-361 YFLQHHDGMNL
+361 YFLQHHDGMDL
-372 LELLKEYR
+372 LALLKEYP
-380 LIDKEIHC
+380 

>member
-1 MRNEKKIL
+1 MKNKLNEKKIL
-9 NIVGKILKWFFLFE
+9 NIIGKILKWFFLFE
-23 AACFVMVLLEK
+23 AACFFMVLLVE

-60 YRIERFGRGEKAA
+60 YRIERFGRSEKAEET
-73 KAPVKPPLKK
+73 PVKPPLK
-83 ETAPKK
+83 EEPAPKK
-89 DPVQEKDSA
+89 DLVQEKDSA
-98 PQPVF
+98 SESVY
-103 KPVKDRPGTVSNGYF
+103 KPVTDRSGIVSNGNF
-118 RYEFH
+118 RYEFR
-123 TGEDLFS
+123 TGEDLFP

-182 GNFYATLESFVKKS
+182 HHFYAALESFVEKS
-196 MQDMEEAESEAGME
+196 MQDMEEAEREASME

-229 NETEIKAEVSC
+229 NETEIKVEVSC
-240 FVSRIWVEI
+240 FIPEIWVEI
-249 RLGHGGEGFSYLTDL
+249 SLGHGGEGFAYLADL

-270 KDFDQGVGAD
+270 EDFDRGVGAD
-280 RIFWD
+280 RVLWD
-285 TSRKTFRRTYQ
+285 TSQKTFRRTYQ

-334 EKMAQLTQILQKEM
+334 EKMDQLTQILQKKM
-348 NQKYPRNP
+348 NQKYLRNP

-361 YFLQHHDGMNL
+361 YYLQHHDGMDL
-372 LELLKEYR
+372 LALLKEYP
-380 LIDKEIHC
+380 